1 MNKTKRCLIANFA
14 TVPAKVRQ
22 LYSDVI
28 ADFCAGQRPP
38 AMFTYQ
44 TGGTYTIDTYELAI
58 GMAQLDMATEGGNI
72 YGVCPSYPF
81 PNKDSGHCCKVS
93 DEAAFCL
100 IQRP

>member
-1 MNKTKRCLIANFA
+1 MAKARHSASVLSVSCREKWNYNHRYGGDYTRGGYK
-14 TVPAKVRQ
+14 AKVRQ
-22 LYSDVI
+22 LYNDVI

-72 YGVCPSYPF
+72 WRLPV
-81 PNKDSGHCCKVS
+81 VS
-93 DEAAFCL
+93 
-100 IQRP
+100 IPQ